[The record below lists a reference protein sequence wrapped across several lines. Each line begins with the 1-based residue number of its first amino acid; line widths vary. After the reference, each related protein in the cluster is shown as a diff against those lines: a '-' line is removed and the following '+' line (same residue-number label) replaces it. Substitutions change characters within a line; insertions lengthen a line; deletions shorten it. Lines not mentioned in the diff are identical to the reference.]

1 MITTSLEAALLIL
14 TIEFGLLAGVVTF
27 FAYRGARSVEAE
39 SVAQATELVSK
50 VSNTED
56 TRRTALETVFKDK
69 YQFEGDELGAAVD
82 EFMQREK
89 AFYNAVVGAFLGR
102 GNSKISDLNDE
113 LTKIVAPWI
122 SITPKNMVDKG
133 TAESLAQAK
142 SEVEQELGETK
153 QVLEKMMAEYN
164 RAFQIDPSD
173 DVDAQATNS
182 GSSDASMDE
191 AKEMDDVHFSVD
203 LSDDKND
210 QHAAVD
216 VSNDAAVGAN
226 ESTKIGVDSTA
237 EPVAVADTVEELD
250 HDEIVAVA
258 AAVEPAAEKAGD
270 PGLANDMIEELDD
283 DDEAPDPGLVS
294 NMIEELGAD
303 DEAPD
308 PGLVSD
314 MIEELDDDDDTPAV
328 EAALA
333 AEASKPMTSDDLD
346 ELMESLESDATNET
360 ETA

>member
-1 MITTSLEAALLIL
+1 
-14 TIEFGLLAGVVTF
+14 
-27 FAYRGARSVEAE
+27 
-39 SVAQATELVSK
+39 
-50 VSNTED
+50 
-56 TRRTALETVFKDK
+56 
-69 YQFEGDELGAAVD
+69 
-82 EFMQREK
+82 
-89 AFYNAVVGAFLGR
+89 
-102 GNSKISDLNDE
+102 
-113 LTKIVAPWI
+113 
-122 SITPKNMVDKG
+122 MVDKG

-191 AKEMDDVHFSVD
+191 AKEMNDVHFSVD

-237 EPVAVADTVEELD
+237 EPVAVADTIEELD

-294 NMIEELGAD
+294 
-303 DEAPD
+303 
-308 PGLVSD
+308 D

-333 AEASKPMTSDDLD
+333 AEAS
-346 ELMESLESDATNET
+346 ATPPTKLRRHRNSRPT
-360 ETA
+360 QQVVGP

>member
-1 MITTSLEAALLIL
+1 
-14 TIEFGLLAGVVTF
+14 
-27 FAYRGARSVEAE
+27 
-39 SVAQATELVSK
+39 
-50 VSNTED
+50 
-56 TRRTALETVFKDK
+56 
-69 YQFEGDELGAAVD
+69 
-82 EFMQREK
+82 
-89 AFYNAVVGAFLGR
+89 
-102 GNSKISDLNDE
+102 
-113 LTKIVAPWI
+113 
-122 SITPKNMVDKG
+122 
-133 TAESLAQAK
+133 
-142 SEVEQELGETK
+142 
-153 QVLEKMMAEYN
+153 MAEYN

-210 QHAAVD
+210 QHAAVG

-237 EPVAVADTVEELD
+237 EPVAVADTIEELD

-270 PGLANDMIEELDD
+270 PGL
-283 DDEAPDPGLVS
+283 
-294 NMIEELGAD
+294 
-303 DEAPD
+303 
-308 PGLVSD
+308 VSD

-333 AEASKPMTSDDLD
+333 VEASKPMTSDDLD

>member
-1 MITTSLEAALLIL
+1 
-14 TIEFGLLAGVVTF
+14 
-27 FAYRGARSVEAE
+27 
-39 SVAQATELVSK
+39 
-50 VSNTED
+50 
-56 TRRTALETVFKDK
+56 
-69 YQFEGDELGAAVD
+69 
-82 EFMQREK
+82 
-89 AFYNAVVGAFLGR
+89 
-102 GNSKISDLNDE
+102 
-113 LTKIVAPWI
+113 
-122 SITPKNMVDKG
+122 
-133 TAESLAQAK
+133 
-142 SEVEQELGETK
+142 
-153 QVLEKMMAEYN
+153 MAEYN

-191 AKEMDDVHFSVD
+191 AKEMDDVHSSVD

-210 QHAAVD
+210 QHAAVG

-226 ESTKIGVDSTA
+226 ESTKIGVDSTT
-237 EPVAVADTVEELD
+237 EPVAVADTIEELD

-294 NMIEELGAD
+294 
-303 DEAPD
+303 
-308 PGLVSD
+308 D
-314 MIEELDDDDDTPAV
+314 MIEELDDNDDTPA

-333 AEASKPMTSDDLD
+333 VEASKPMTSDDLD
-346 ELMESLESDATNET
+346 ELMEGLESDATNET

>member
-39 SVAQATELVSK
+39 SAAQATELVSK

-102 GNSKISDLNDE
+102 GNSKISDLKDE

-142 SEVEQELGETK
+142 SGVEQELGETK
-153 QVLEKMMAEYN
+153 QVLEKVMAEYN

-182 GSSDASMDE
+182 GSSDASMGE

-203 LSDDKND
+203 LSDDKDD

-226 ESTKIGVDSTA
+226 
-237 EPVAVADTVEELD
+237 
-250 HDEIVAVA
+250 
-258 AAVEPAAEKAGD
+258 
-270 PGLANDMIEELDD
+270 
-283 DDEAPDPGLVS
+283 
-294 NMIEELGAD
+294 
-303 DEAPD
+303 
-308 PGLVSD
+308 
-314 MIEELDDDDDTPAV
+314 
-328 EAALA
+328 
-333 AEASKPMTSDDLD
+333 
-346 ELMESLESDATNET
+346 
-360 ETA
+360 

>member
-1 MITTSLEAALLIL
+1 
-14 TIEFGLLAGVVTF
+14 
-27 FAYRGARSVEAE
+27 
-39 SVAQATELVSK
+39 
-50 VSNTED
+50 
-56 TRRTALETVFKDK
+56 
-69 YQFEGDELGAAVD
+69 
-82 EFMQREK
+82 
-89 AFYNAVVGAFLGR
+89 
-102 GNSKISDLNDE
+102 
-113 LTKIVAPWI
+113 
-122 SITPKNMVDKG
+122 
-133 TAESLAQAK
+133 
-142 SEVEQELGETK
+142 
-153 QVLEKMMAEYN
+153 MAEYN

-237 EPVAVADTVEELD
+237 EPVAVADTIEELD

-270 PGLANDMIEELDD
+270 PGLANDVIEELDD
-283 DDEAPDPGLVS
+283 DDEAPDSSLVS

-308 PGLVSD
+308 LGLVSD